1 MIIREVTVRR
11 WCVVFLFSFDKSD
24 MERILDA
31 LLWADAPDSI
41 IQKVSENISVGRP
54 NEGFCYSRP
63 TERKTVVGVGLTT
76 TGAEF
81 LDTTVHEIVHIAQDI
96 AHSDGIEPWGEEF
109 AYLAGDISRC
119 VSDIV
124 CEMSC
129 PHCRH
134 E

>member
-11 WCVVFLFSFDKSD
+11 WRVVFFFSFDSSD
-24 MERILDA
+24 VERILDA
-31 LLWADAPDSI
+31 LVWADAPDSI
-41 IQKVSENISVGRP
+41 LSQVSENVSAGRL

-76 TGAEF
+76 TGVEF
-81 LDTTVHEIVHIAQDI
+81 LNTTVHEIVHIAQDI
-96 AHSDGIEPWGEEF
+96 AYADGIEPWGEEF
-109 AYLAGDISRC
+109 AYLAGEISGC